1 VNVQKIFIIL
11 ILVISAYFV
20 LIWKARDRC
29 WEDRYWGLKILQ
41 DDDRNDYY
49 ERGLWLIDKTI
60 PYKTSFQE
68 YPQLA
73 TYLFALPHIL
83 KPNLSQYRII
93 FSGIMVL
100 IFLIAIPILFRIIKL
115 LNGNYKNLL
124 ILALPSILYF
134 SFNRFDLLPSVF
146 TILSLLL
153 ILREK
158 NNLAFFILGLAIMSK
173 WYPIIYVPLYL
184 NYIYKN
190 LQSQE
195 KKWPELLKPILV
207 LIFTI
212 GLFCL
217 HTILWAGID
226 GFLMPYKFHW
236 QRSDNGESL
245 LYFIKFLL
253 NTSPKQYFMKYFF
266 FILQFISIPILLI
279 IGARGKE
286 GLIISMGIATLFFII
301 FAKYHSP
308 QWLVWI
314 TPLLL
319 LIRDKFTF
327 VLLLIYDLSTYIY
340 FPLGADLSYR
350 LFNNLSLFEVSI
362 FFNLTVKVFIIFWLF
377 RKLFFIKWMKLAI

>member
-1 VNVQKIFIIL
+1 
-11 ILVISAYFV
+11 
-20 LIWKARDRC
+20 
-29 WEDRYWGLKILQ
+29 
-41 DDDRNDYY
+41 
-49 ERGLWLIDKTI
+49 
-60 PYKTSFQE
+60 
-68 YPQLA
+68 
-73 TYLFALPHIL
+73 
-83 KPNLSQYRII
+83 
-93 FSGIMVL
+93 M
-100 IFLIAIPILFRIIKL
+100 
-115 LNGNYKNLL
+115 
-124 ILALPSILYF
+124 LYF
-134 SFNRFDLLPSVF
+134 SFNRFDLLPAVF
-146 TILSLLL
+146 SILSLLL

-190 LQSQE
+190 PQSQE

-207 LIFTI
+207 LLFTM

-236 QRSDNGESL
+236 QRGDNGESL
-245 LYFIKFLL
+245 FYFIKFLL
-253 NTSPKQYFMKYFF
+253 NTSTKYNFAKYLF

-301 FAKYHSP
+301 FAKYQSP

-319 LIRDKFTF
+319 LIRDKSTF

-340 FPLGADLSYR
+340 FPLGSDLCNR
-350 LFNNLSLFEVSI
+350 LCNNQFIANSFFEIII
-362 FFNLTVKVFIIFWLF
+362 FFNVLIKIFIIFWLF
-377 RKLFFIKWMKLAI
+377 KKLYFIKKRSAVI